1 MAVEPFAGP
10 YSVVPW
16 GPRPQDRRATRRRR
30 GQVARRTAAATVEM
44 ALLLPLMMLII
55 FGCLEVC
62 QRLLLRQT
70 ASVAAYETARMAAR
84 RGASMPQALHRGQMI
99 LQERRVED
107 GVVEIVPQDV
117 SSVPT
122 GGELQVFV
130 TVPIEGNSSLSYI
143 LPTEGT
149 ITVRSTMLRE

>member
-1 MAVEPFAGP
+1 MVDEPHVPPYSAEPF
-10 YSVVPW
+10 
-16 GPRPQDRRATRRRR
+16 RPPEFEQAPGRRRRR
-30 GQVARRTAAATVEM
+30 GRASRTAAATVEM
-44 ALLLPLMMLII
+44 ALMMPLMILIV

-84 RGASMPQALHRGQMI
+84 RGASMPQALERGQTI
-99 LQERRVED
+99 LTERRVED
-107 GVVEIVPQDV
+107 GVVQLIPQDV
-117 SSVPT
+117 ASLPT
-122 GGELQVFV
+122 GGELQVLV
-130 TVPIEGNSSLSYI
+130 TIPIAGNSSLSYV